1 MKHDPDYRRMVQ
13 VLQNEKPDILP
24 LYEHIIDARVVARMR
39 GVDITLSDSR
49 PATLRHHYG
58 HVCVFW
64 RDMTYDTISFEGC
77 ITPVLVDGG
86 ALYGGKQGPIQ
97 SWEDLESYPFDT
109 VEKNYWECWAPH
121 LDVLGE
127 SIPDGMRLIGGCGN
141 GVFEIL
147 QDLVGFESVSVMMY
161 DDPELVDAI
170 LERIR
175 TLMDRLWTRMLRDYG
190 DLFCIGRIGD
200 DLGFKTSTM
209 VSPDAI
215 RRLFIPVHRHLIAKV
230 HDAGKPFLM
239 HSCGC
244 IFPVMDDLIAAG
256 INAKHSNE
264 DQIAPYSE
272 WIDRYGGRI
281 GLVGGVDVDRLCQ
294 TPPETL
300 REEII
305 AEATEHRRRARGY
318 ALGSGNSI
326 ADYVPTEGYLAMI
339 DAAKEIRR
347 REREG

>member
-1 MKHDPDYRRMVQ
+1 MKHEPDYRRMVQ
-13 VLQNEKPDILP
+13 VLHNERPDVLP
-24 LYEHIIDARVVARMR
+24 LYEHIIDTRVVARIR
-39 GVDITLSDSR
+39 DADITLRDTR

-58 HVCVFW
+58 HVCAFW
-64 RDMTYDTISFEGC
+64 REMTYDTISFEGC
-77 ITPVLVDGG
+77 ITTVLVDGG
-86 ALYGGKQGPIQ
+86 ALYGGRKGPIQ
-97 SWEDLESYPFDT
+97 SWENLEAYPFDR
-109 VEKNYWECWAPH
+109 VEKAYWQTWGPH
-121 LDVLGE
+121 LDIIGE
-127 SIPDGMRLIGGCGN
+127 CVPEGMRLIGGCGN

-147 QDLVGFESVSVMMY
+147 QDLVGFESLSVMMY

-170 LERIR
+170 LEQIKG
-175 TLMDRLWTRMLRDYG
+175 LMDRLWTRMLADYG
-190 DLFCIGRIGD
+190 ALFCIGRIGD

-209 VSPDAI
+209 VSPDTI
-215 RRLFIPVHRHLIAKV
+215 RQLFLPVYRHLISRI

-244 IFPVMDDLIAAG
+244 IFAVMDDLIEAG

-272 WIDRYGGRI
+272 WIDRYGDRI

-294 TPPETL
+294 TPPDVL
-300 REEII
+300 RGEII
-305 AEATEHRRRARGY
+305 AEATEYRRRARGY

-326 ADYVPTEGYLAMI
+326 ADYVPMEGYLAMI
-339 DAAKEIRR
+339 EAAKEIRR